1 MMVENNYP
9 VIIVLYFQSDLINI
23 MFKNYLKT
31 AWRNIIRT
39 IGYSTLNVVGLAIGM
54 AVALLIGLWVY
65 NQYSYDKF
73 LPEYQSAYRVQRNF
87 DSNGDT
93 LTFRSTSLKLVE
105 ALRNQ
110 VPEIEYVAEGAL
122 YAQYGLLAGEKKLFP
137 VGAIAGTDFLKILQY
152 PFVEG
157 DVNTAFTDAYSIV
170 ITQTTAK
177 ALFGNDDP
185 MNKIVRFNNA
195 DNLKVTGVLKD
206 IPANATINFNFV
218 VPSTYIYQKSPQNKA
233 DGESSF
239 GNNNLETFVKLK
251 PEITYAQVAP
261 KIRNIE
267 HTEKGSIN
275 AMSSYVT
282 LQPVERWHLYSNYV
296 NGQDT
301 AGFLAYI
308 NMFSI
313 IGLLVLIIAGINFIN
328 LTTARSE
335 KRAKEVGVRKA
346 IGSQRKDLI
355 IQFLSEAFLLTI
367 IAFVFSLLFVQL
379 ALPAFNTLTETHI
392 SIPFSNGYFWLLMV
406 GCVLLTALLAGSRP
420 AFYLSSFNA
429 VKVLKGTMQTG
440 RSSSLSRRVLVVIQF
455 SCSIALI
462 ISTVIIYQQVNY
474 AKDRP
479 AGYDLNRLMSTY
491 MNDDLSKNYTAIKN
505 ELIQE
510 GIVESVTTA
519 TSPATDIWWHTDV
532 DAWPGKTAGETVEMG
547 NIFVSED
554 YFKTVG
560 MNIKEGRN
568 FSGSYD
574 STSVIFNEAAIKTLR
589 IKNPVGQKITYGDK
603 QYTIAG
609 VVKDALMISP
619 FSTADPTM
627 FYCFP
632 GTQNVMLYKL
642 SPNIKTQDAITQLT
656 AIFNKYEP
664 AYPYDYSFADANYA
678 SKFKLETLIG
688 KLAGLFAGLAIFIS
702 CLGLFGLA
710 AYVAERRTKEIG
722 IHKVLGASVSQVWM
736 LLSKDFI
743 VLVFLS
749 CVIASP
755 VAYYFL
761 YEWLQKYDY
770 RINIGAGVFIISA
783 VIAIVITILTVSF
796 QAIKAAVANPVKSL
810 RTE

>member
-1 MMVENNYP
+1 
-9 VIIVLYFQSDLINI
+9 
-23 MFKNYLKT
+23 MFKNYFKT

-93 LTFRSTSLKLVE
+93 LTFQSTSLKLVE

-110 VPEIEYVAEGAL
+110 VPEIQYTAEGQL
-122 YAQYGLLAGEKKLFP
+122 YGQHGLMVGDKKLYP
-137 VGAIAGTDFLKILQY
+137 AGAIAGPDFLKILQY
-152 PFVEG
+152 PFAEG
-157 DVNTAFTDAYSIV
+157 NANTAFKDAYSIV
-170 ITQTTAK
+170 ITQKMAK
-177 ALFGNDDP
+177 ALFGNEDP
-185 MNKIVRFNNA
+185 MNKMVRFDNT

-206 IPANATINFNFV
+206 IPSNATVDFNFV
-218 VPSTYIYQKSPQNKA
+218 VPSTYVYQKNPSIKS
-233 DGESSF
+233 DGERTFS
-239 GNNNLETFVKLK
+239 NNNLETFVKLK
-251 PEITYAQVAP
+251 PGITYAQVAP

-267 HTEKGSIN
+267 HTEEGNIN
-275 AMSSYVT
+275 AMNSYVT

-301 AGFLAYI
+301 AGFLVYV

-313 IGLLVLIIAGINFIN
+313 IGLLVLIIACINFIN

-379 ALPAFNTLTETHI
+379 ALPAFNALTETHI
-392 SIPFSNGYFWLLMV
+392 SIPYSNGYFWLLMI
-406 GCVLLTALLAGSRP
+406 GCILLTALLAGSRP
-420 AFYLSSFNA
+420 AFYLSSFNP
-429 VKVLKGTMQTG
+429 VKVLKGTIHTG
-440 RSSSLSRRVLVVIQF
+440 KSSSLSRKILVVIQF

-462 ISTVIIYQQVNY
+462 ISTVIIYQQVNF

-479 AGYDLNRLMSTY
+479 TGYNLNRLMSTN
-491 MNDDLSKNYTAIKN
+491 MNDDLAKNYTAIKN
-505 ELIQE
+505 ELIQKN
-510 GIVESVTTA
+510 IVESVTA
-519 TSPATDIWWHTDV
+519 ASSPSTNIWWHSDV
-532 DAWPGKTAGETVEMG
+532 EQWPGKHAGETIEMG
-547 NIFVSED
+547 TIMVSDD
-554 YFKTVG
+554 YFKTLG
-560 MNIKEGRN
+560 MELKSGRE
-568 FSGSYD
+568 FSSAAD
-574 STSVIFNEAAIKTLR
+574 TTNVIFNEAAIKRMRIKEPINQIVTWQGHQLR
-589 IKNPVGQKITYGDK
+589 I
-603 QYTIAG
+603 IAIA
-609 VVKDALMISP
+609 KDALMLSP
-619 FSTADPTM
+619 FASADPTM
-627 FYCFP
+627 FLYNP
-632 GTQNVMLYKL
+632 KNVSVMMYRLA
-642 SPNIKTQDAITQLT
+642 PNIKTQDAIAQLT
-656 AIFNKYEP
+656 SIFNKYEP
-664 AYPYDYSFADANYA
+664 AYPYDYSFSDADYA

-710 AYVAERRTKEIG
+710 AYVAEQRTKEIG
-722 IHKVLGASVSQVWM
+722 IRKVLGASVSQVWM

-755 VAYYFL
+755 IAYYFL
-761 YEWLQKYDY
+761 HDWLMNYNY
-770 RINIGAGVFIISA
+770 RINIGAGVFILSA
-783 VIAIVITILTVSF
+783 LLAIVITIITISF

-810 RTE
+810 RSE

>member
-1 MMVENNYP
+1 MFRNY
-9 VIIVLYFQSDLINI
+9 F
-23 MFKNYLKT
+23 KT

-39 IGYSTLNVVGLAIGM
+39 IGYSTLNVLGLATGM

-65 NQYSYDKF
+65 DQYSFDKF
-73 LPEYQSAYRVQRNF
+73 LPEYQSVYRVQRNF

-93 LTFRSTSLKLVE
+93 LTFQTTSLKLAA

-110 VPEIEYVAEGAL
+110 IPEVQYVAESDWMGEH
-122 YAQYGLLAGEKKLFP
+122 GLMVGDKKLYIG
-137 VGAIAGTDFLKILQY
+137 GAIAGTDFFKIFQY
-152 PFVEG
+152 PFIKGNANSV
-157 DVNTAFTDAYSIV
+157 FKDAYSIV
-170 ITQTTAK
+170 LTQTMAK
-177 ALFGNDDP
+177 ALFGNEDP
-185 MNKIVRFNNA
+185 INKTVRFDNA
-195 DNLKVTGVLKD
+195 NDLKVTGIIKD
-206 IPANATINFNFV
+206 IPHNSSVNFNFV
-218 VPSTYIYQKSPQNKA
+218 VPVTYIQQVNPQMKT

-239 GNNNLETFVKLK
+239 GNNNLQIFVKLK
-251 PEITYAQVAP
+251 PGISYAQAAP

-267 HTEKGSIN
+267 HTEKGNIN
-275 AMSSYVT
+275 AMNSYVT
-282 LQPVERWHLYSNYV
+282 FQPLERWHLYSNYI

-301 AGFLAYI
+301 AGFLEYV

-313 IGLLVLIIAGINFIN
+313 IGLLVLIIACINFIN

-335 KRAKEVGVRKA
+335 KRAREVGVRKA

-355 IQFLSEAFLLTI
+355 IQFLSEAFLLTL

-392 SIPFSNGYFWLLMV
+392 SIPYSNGYFWLLMV
-406 GCVLLTALLAGSRP
+406 GCIMLTALLAGSRP

-440 RSSSLSRRVLVVIQF
+440 KSSSLSRKILVVIQF

-479 AGYDLNRLMSTY
+479 TGYNLNRLMSTN
-491 MNDDLSKNYTAIKN
+491 MNDDLTKNYTALKN
-505 ELIQE
+505 ELIQK
-510 GIVESVTTA
+510 GIAQSVTTA
-519 TSPATDIWWHTDV
+519 TSPATDVWWHTDI
-532 DAWPGKTAGETVEMG
+532 DYWPGKNAGETVEMG
-547 NIFVSED
+547 NIFVSDD

-574 STSVIFNEAAIKTLR
+574 STSVIFNEAAIERLR
-589 IKNPVGQKITYGDK
+589 IKNPVNQKIKWGDK
-603 QYTIAG
+603 EYTIAG
-609 VVKDALMISP
+609 VVKNALMISP
-619 FSTADPTM
+619 FKSADPTM
-627 FYCFP
+627 FYCNP
-632 GTQNVMLYKL
+632 EPQNVMLYKL
-642 SPNIKTQDAITQLT
+642 SPDIKTQNAIVQLT
-656 AIFNKYEP
+656 SIFNKYDP
-664 AYPYDYSFADANYA
+664 AYPYNYSFADETYA
-678 SKFKLETLIG
+678 SKFKLEMLIG

-710 AYVAERRTKEIG
+710 AYVAEQRTKEIG
-722 IHKVLGASVSQVWM
+722 IRKVLGASVSQVWI

-749 CVIASP
+749 CIIASP

-761 YEWLQKYDY
+761 HSWLMNYNY
-770 RINIGAGVFIISA
+770 RINIGAGVFVLSSLL
-783 VIAIVITILTVSF
+783 AILITIITISF
-796 QAIKAAVANPVKSL
+796 QAIKAAIANPVKSL